1 MSTLSCCI
9 SKISFFENSQY
20 MADFLGF
27 QYRVILDL
35 NRLLFHAVVI
45 FGPEHDFWFKSASTY
60 CDKILENVL
69 LISHLLKFNKQF
81 VIFFAGRKSKLTSYV
96 MDQKEKKTHYY
107 APMLLRKNWNCLD
120 DMSIYK
126 RFKNLNGSV
135 SITVY
140 TAIFSDL
147 TYAPQ

>member
-1 MSTLSCCI
+1 M
-9 SKISFFENSQY
+9 F
-20 MADFLGF
+20 
-27 QYRVILDL
+27 R
-35 NRLLFHAVVI
+35 
-45 FGPEHDFWFKSASTY
+45 FKS
-60 CDKILENVL
+60 CNDKILENVL

-96 MDQKEKKTHYY
+96 MDQKEKKHYY
-107 APMLLRKNWNCLD
+107 ALMLLRKNWNCLD

-147 TYAPQ
+147 TYATQ